1 SPEPGR
7 AAGGAHGV
15 QACVGVCGGRPG
27 HVAVLSSRGVLRRRR
42 RGGDQGRVPQRRHR
56 HRGSARP
63 GGRSVCGPADR
74 RKRPYDLRPVRRRGI
89 RIAGDAQGPPE
100 SPAAE
105 ERGDARTTHS
115 AHPRTRMSTPT
126 VALIAPSMEIL
137 GGHAVQVRALAHGLQ
152 RDGYDVLF
160 IPINPPCPPA
170 LRWLRGVRYARTPL
184 NEALYVPTPLRP
196 RGREV
201 AHSFPASYW
210 SFVRSPLPS
219 MPAPRCSPPATS
231 NPITGWR
238 TRCGHSRGCGRATRR
253 PP

>member
-1 SPEPGR
+1 
-7 AAGGAHGV
+7 
-15 QACVGVCGGRPG
+15 
-27 HVAVLSSRGVLRRRR
+27 AVLSSRGVIRRRR

-160 IPINPPCPPA
+160 IPINPPCTPG
-170 LRWLRGVRYARTPL
+170 LRWLRGVQYARTAI
-184 NEALYVPTPLRP
+184 NEAIIVPTLLHL
-196 RGREV
+196 RGRDV
-201 AHSFPASYW
+201 KPLIYATYMSFLS
-210 SFVRSPLPS
+210 
-219 MPAPRCSPPATS
+219 
-231 NPITGWR
+231 
-238 TRCGHSRGCGRATRR
+238 
-253 PP
+253 